1 MKYIESFLCLIK
13 NAVPDTQSQSKL
25 INKILDEWWAYR
37 NGAII
42 LIVIT
47 VIIIIIVG
55 KKMSLFPCEYFQ
67 LDSI

>member
-25 INKILDEWWAYR
+25 INKILDERWAYR

-47 VIIIIIVG
+47 VIIIMIVG